1 DVPVAETGDVP
12 VAGAPDVPVI
22 ETVDVTKHFS
32 VGHGGPGRGGPG
44 RTGLGRG
51 RPGGHRPVLRAVDG
65 ISLAIRRGE
74 TLALV
79 GETGSGKTTF
89 GRLILGLY
97 RPTSG
102 DIRYRG
108 ASILD
113 ARSEAARLVRRQVQ
127 GVFQDPYSSLNP
139 VMTVGQ
145 ALAEVLKV
153 HHVVGKDGRR
163 ERVAEL

>member
-1 DVPVAETGDVP
+1 MSAASETQPADAGGDVGR
-12 VAGAPDVPVI
+12 VADGPVI
-22 ETVDVTKHFS
+22 EAVDVAKHFS
-32 VGHGGPGRGGPG
+32 TGVKVPGQA
-44 RTGLGRG
+44 
-51 RPGGHRPVLRAVDG
+51 RPTLKAVDG
-65 ISLAIRRGE
+65 VSLAIRRGE

-89 GRLILGLY
+89 GRLLLGLY

-113 ARSEAARLVRRQVQ
+113 RKSPAARDVRRQVQ

-139 VMTVGQ
+139 TMTIGQ
-145 ALAEVLKV
+145 SLAEVLKV
-153 HHVVGKDGRR
+153 HRGCAG
-163 ERVAEL
+163 